1 MSEENVEETVEEKE
15 FNVVIK
21 ITNQN
26 LSYKSDFSEPET
38 IFWLEAV
45 KDIILKKT
53 FEDTGL
59 KSWKYHILN
68 RTIEKYQKLWS
79 TNYGYQ

>member
-1 MSEENVEETVEEKE
+1 MSQKKRISKMSEENVPQVEEKE
-15 FNVVIK
+15 FNVTIK

-45 KDIILKKT
+45 KDIIMKKT
-53 FEDTGL
+53 FEEAGL
-59 KSWKYHILN
+59 KS
-68 RTIEKYQKLWS
+68 
-79 TNYGYQ
+79 

>member
-1 MSEENVEETVEEKE
+1 MSEENVPQVEEKE
-15 FNVVIK
+15 FTVTIK

-45 KDIILKKT
+45 KDIIMKKT
-53 FEDTGL
+53 FEEAGL
-59 KSWKYHILN
+59 KS
-68 RTIEKYQKLWS
+68 
-79 TNYGYQ
+79 

>member
-1 MSEENVEETVEEKE
+1 MSEENVEQNVEEKE

-21 ITNQN
+21 ITNKN

-59 KSWKYHILN
+59 KS
-68 RTIEKYQKLWS
+68 
-79 TNYGYQ
+79 

>member
-1 MSEENVEETVEEKE
+1 MSQKKRISKMSEENVPQVEEKE
-15 FNVVIK
+15 FTVTIK

-45 KDIILKKT
+45 KDIIMKKT
-53 FEDTGL
+53 FEEAGL
-59 KSWKYHILN
+59 KS
-68 RTIEKYQKLWS
+68 
-79 TNYGYQ
+79 

>member
-1 MSEENVEETVEEKE
+1 MSEENVQETEEKE
-15 FNVVIK
+15 FTVTIK

-45 KDIILKKT
+45 KGIILKKT
-53 FEDTGL
+53 FEDAGL
-59 KSWKYHILN
+59 KS
-68 RTIEKYQKLWS
+68 
-79 TNYGYQ
+79 

>member
-59 KSWKYHILN
+59 KS
-68 RTIEKYQKLWS
+68 
-79 TNYGYQ
+79 

>member
-1 MSEENVEETVEEKE
+1 MSEENIPVVEDKE
-15 FNVVIK
+15 FTVTIK

-45 KDIILKKT
+45 KGIILKKT
-53 FEDTGL
+53 FEDAGFQ
-59 KSWKYHILN
+59 S
-68 RTIEKYQKLWS
+68 
-79 TNYGYQ
+79 